1 MANLWLDFMGLLG
14 VHRELHHIMFL
25 GGENMIYKIGEFSK
39 QVGLSIDTLRY
50 YEKEKLIVPHR
61 KENNLRIYTDDDR
74 TWIEFIKR
82 LKSTGMSIRIIR
94 EYAILRYKGDET
106 ISQRTALLYD
116 QRHRLEDEQE
126 SLLEH
131 INFINKKISIYQKIY
146 NTN

>member
-1 MANLWLDFMGLLG
+1 
-14 VHRELHHIMFL
+14 
-25 GGENMIYKIGEFSK
+25 MIYKIGEFSK